1 MPEKPQS
8 ANPQPS
14 APKQPTPTELEL
26 YKNACASKIENV
38 LKNLVGRLQNEP
50 NIINRY
56 ELQITIRT
64 AQDIYNLL
72 FNEGGK

>member
-1 MPEKPQS
+1 MAAEKPTS
-8 ANPQPS
+8 AGPGPS
-14 APKQPTPTELEL
+14 APKQPTELDL
-26 YKNACASKIENV
+26 YKSTCAAKIENV